1 MDFLDDME
9 NGAFV
14 NPPTK
19 TELKEEAKINA
30 KEEKQ
35 KELAQRRLEK
45 LVIKPKAQAKHEVVE
60 ESPTDGAEKIR
71 LQIRIK
77 KYIELFPDETKD
89 FKIKKNPTKA
99 QLEEHIKELEILSES
114 GGLDTFMNDMIFECI
129 KGAEQLSTYT
139 DNYNISGLSVMLKT
153 NKKFN
158 KLCKQ
163 LQLKYNL
170 FVNVPIEIQMVLI
183 ISTTSMLCMNKNKN
197 KKSLDNYLDEQYT
210 PIDQNNNIVL

>member
-1 MDFLDDME
+1 MEFLDDME

-14 NPPTK
+14 NPPTEK
-19 TELKEEAKINA
+19 ELIQNQKENEKMNK

-35 KELAQRRLEK
+35 KEQERKRLEK
-45 LVIKPKAQAKHEVVE
+45 IMMQQPKASIKETSKE
-60 ESPTDGAEKIR
+60 PEIDETDGADKIR

-77 KYIELFPDETKD
+77 KYIELFPDECKD
-89 FKIKKNPTKA
+89 FKIKKNPTKE

-129 KGAEQLSTYT
+129 KGAEQLSSYT
-139 DNYNISGLSVMLKT
+139 ENFNVSGLSMLLKS

-170 FVNVPIEIQMVLI
+170 FVNVPIEIQLVLI
-183 ISTTSMLCMNKNKN
+183 ISTTSVLCINKNKN
-197 KKSLDNYLDEQYT
+197 KKQLEEYLDEE
-210 PIDQNNNIVL
+210 IKV

>member
-1 MDFLDDME
+1 MEFLDDME

-14 NPPTK
+14 NPPTEK
-19 TELKEEAKINA
+19 ELIQNQKENEKMNK

-35 KELAQRRLEK
+35 KEQERKRLEK
-45 LVIKPKAQAKHEVVE
+45 IMMQQPKASIKETSKE
-60 ESPTDGAEKIR
+60 PEIDETDGADKIR

-77 KYIELFPDETKD
+77 KYIELFPDECKD
-89 FKIKKNPTKA
+89 FKIKKNPTKE

-129 KGAEQLSTYT
+129 KGAEQLSSYT
-139 DNYNISGLSVMLKT
+139 ENFNVSGLSMLLKS

-170 FVNVPIEIQMVLI
+170 FVNVPIEIQLVLI
-183 ISTTSMLCMNKNKN
+183 ISTTSVLCMNKNKN
-197 KKSLDNYLDEQYT
+197 KASLDKYLDEEIT
-210 PIDQNNNIVL
+210 V